1 MMQGLTQEDGE
12 AIKDCFRKFIDLMVV
27 YHETTRVPWDER
39 PLEVGGSSKSAE
51 LQKEVGG
58 SSKSAELQGQK
69 EVVVRD
75 ETQKDA
81 MNNPGVKV
89 KIEEESSQDN
99 NDFEDIA

>member
-1 MMQGLTQEDGE
+1 
-12 AIKDCFRKFIDLMVV
+12 MVV

-39 PLEVGGSSKSAE
+39 PL
-51 LQKEVGG
+51 EVGG

-81 MNNPGVKV
+81 MNNLGVKV

-99 NDFEDIA
+99 NDFEDIAWRNNEDHSRCFDIK